1 MYSKLYDTIMKV
13 DFKQAEKIFMK
24 MSSEEQ
30 REIIVQ
36 LAYNTESMIIYAFV
50 QYINQKDENVLF
62 HEIEFDML
70 TNALCHVEGA
80 YQMAFFHNQRLL
92 ELVLILLNI

>member
-80 YQMAFFHNQRLL
+80 YHT
-92 ELVLILLNI
+92 

>member
-70 TNALCHVEGA
+70 TMHCVMLKEHIKWLSFIIRD
-80 YQMAFFHNQRLL
+80 Y
-92 ELVLILLNI
+92 

>member
-24 MSSEEQ
+24 ISSEEQ
-30 REIIVQ
+30 REIILQ

-50 QYINQKDENVLF
+50 QYINEKHENVLF
-62 HEIEFDML
+62 HEIEFDM
-70 TNALCHVEGA
+70 
-80 YQMAFFHNQRLL
+80 HN
-92 ELVLILLNI
+92 ECIVSC

>member
-24 MSSEEQ
+24 IPSEEQ
-30 REIIVQ
+30 REIILQ

-50 QYINQKDENVLF
+50 QYINENMKMF
-62 HEIEFDML
+62 CFMK
-70 TNALCHVEGA
+70 
-80 YQMAFFHNQRLL
+80 
-92 ELVLILLNI
+92 